1 MNNGRYKYY
10 IYDKEGRKITVC
22 VSSYAGHPVRGKSIC
37 AADDEYD
44 VKAGKALARARCDL
58 TIAQK
63 RAKRAERRYAEA
75 VTNYTKAIAF
85 LKDMDDYVCDSKQAV
100 QTAENVLNLMK
111 SQM

>member
-10 IYDKEGRKITVC
+10 TYDKEGRKITVC

-100 QTAENVLNLMK
+100 KTAEDVLNLMK

>member
-10 IYDKEGRKITVC
+10 TYDKEGRKITVC

-44 VKAGKALARARCDL
+44 VKAGKALAQARCDL

-75 VTNYTKAIAF
+75 VANYTKAIAF

-100 QTAENVLNLMK
+100 KTAEDVLNLME

>member
-1 MNNGRYKYY
+1 MSNGRYKYY
-10 IYDKEGRKITVC
+10 TYDKEGRKITVC

-44 VKAGKALARARCDL
+44 DKAGKALARARCDL

-75 VTNYTKAIAF
+75 VANYTKAIAF

-100 QTAENVLNLMK
+100 KTAEDILNLME